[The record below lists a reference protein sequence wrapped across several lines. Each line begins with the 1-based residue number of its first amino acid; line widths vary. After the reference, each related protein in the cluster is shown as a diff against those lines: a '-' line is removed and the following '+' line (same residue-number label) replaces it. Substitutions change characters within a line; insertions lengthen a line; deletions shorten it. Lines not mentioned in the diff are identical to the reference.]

1 MSNAKQPIVGY
12 VSGAWDMFHIGH
24 LKLLERAKNHCDYL
38 IVGVNTDERIAKQKN
53 RAPIFPYEER
63 AAIVEACKYV
73 DKVIP
78 QKDSDRL
85 ATWQKYH
92 FNKLFAGSDWKNTPR
107 WNEYTKQLEPLGV
120 EIVFFPRTKG
130 ISSTKIRNTLQNVFE
145 KEL

>member
-1 MSNAKQPIVGY
+1 MIIGY

-24 LKLLERAKNHCDYL
+24 LNLIKRAKAHCDFL
-38 IVGVNTDERIAKQKN
+38 IVGVNTDRRIIEQKN
-53 RAPIFPYEER
+53 RAPIFSYKER
-63 AAIVEACKYV
+63 AAIVESCKYV

-78 QKDSDRL
+78 QDDSDRL
-85 ATWQKYH
+85 DTWKKYH

-107 WNEYTKQLEPLGV
+107 WDKYKQQLEPLGV

-130 ISSTKIRNTLQNVFE
+130 ISSTKIRNIIQQISE